1 MIMSIQLLDF
11 NKSNS
16 SKSFMDDFNPTKED
30 QLTFSKLSEKHEEFL
45 AKKEYDSQGI
55 TDKDIENETD
65 DYIMAFG
72 ILELNYEY
80 DIKENS
86 GVPVNDDEYKTAFT
100 DCGFTGFIDSITLNK
115 SNSESFYYLF
125 NVYNNLMCEVN
136 LIDENF
142 NGQTEESFK
151 QLIKDK
157 QQKSMPVVVQFVY
170 YVNQ

>member
-16 SKSFMDDFNPTKED
+16 SKSFIKDILPTKED

-55 TDKDIENETD
+55 TDEDIENETD
-65 DYIMAFG
+65 NYIMAFG

-100 DCGFTGFIDSITLNK
+100 DCGFTGFIDSFTLNK

-125 NVYNNLMCEVN
+125 NIYNNLTCQVN

-142 NGQTEESFK
+142 NDQTEDSFK
-151 QLIKDK
+151 ELIRDK
-157 QQKSMPVVVQFVY
+157 QQKSMPVVAHFVY
-170 YVNQ
+170 YINQ